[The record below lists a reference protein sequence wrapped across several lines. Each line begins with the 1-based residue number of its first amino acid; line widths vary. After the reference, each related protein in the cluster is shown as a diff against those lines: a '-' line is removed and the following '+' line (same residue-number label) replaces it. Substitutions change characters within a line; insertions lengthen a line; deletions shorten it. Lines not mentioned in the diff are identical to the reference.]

1 MKTITLHIHAEL
13 EIPDH
18 WEIVDDGQGLQRL
31 KIGDKFID
39 FDIAPL
45 SATTNED
52 DTVWTDEDEELTAQV
67 LDTVT
72 GLDSTLEVE
81 ID

>member
-1 MKTITLHIHAEL
+1 MKKITLHIHAEM

-18 WEIVDDGQGLQRL
+18 WEIIDDGHGLQRL
-31 KIGDKFID
+31 KIGDKFVD

-45 SATTNED
+45 SAITNEE

-72 GLDSTLEVE
+72 GMDATLEMD

>member
-1 MKTITLHIHAEL
+1 MKKITLHIHAEL

-18 WEIVDDGQGLQRL
+18 WEIIEHGHGLHRL
-31 KIGDKFID
+31 KIGDKFVD

-45 SATTNED
+45 TASTNEE
-52 DTVWTDEDEELTAQV
+52 DTVWTDEDEELTALV

-72 GLDSTLEVE
+72 GLDSTLELE

>member
-1 MKTITLHIHAEL
+1 MKKITLHIHAEM

-18 WEIVDDGQGLQRL
+18 WKIIDDGHGLQRL
-31 KIGDKFID
+31 KIGDKFVD

-45 SATTNED
+45 SASTNEE

-72 GLDSTLEVE
+72 GMDATLELDVN
-81 ID
+81 